1 MLNFLKRL
9 EMKLKER
16 SDKKMENPIEQKYP
30 MTYAILRNAADR
42 ISNWKNVTPMAKIRK
57 EIEINNVVIALVRTL

>member
-1 MLNFLKRL
+1 
-9 EMKLKER
+9 
-16 SDKKMENPIEQKYP
+16 MENPIEQKYP

-42 ISNWKNVTPMAKIRK
+42 IFNWKNVTPMAKIRK

>member
-1 MLNFLKRL
+1 MLNFLEHL

-42 ISNWKNVTPMAKIRK
+42 IFNWKNVTPMAKIRK

>member
-1 MLNFLKRL
+1 MLNFLEHL
-9 EMKLKER
+9 EMKLKVR

-57 EIEINNVVIALVRTL
+57 EIEINNVITALICTL

>member
-1 MLNFLKRL
+1 
-9 EMKLKER
+9 
-16 SDKKMENPIEQKYP
+16 MENPIEQKYP

-57 EIEINNVVIALVRTL
+57 EIEINNVITALVRTL

>member
-1 MLNFLKRL
+1 MLNFLEHL

-42 ISNWKNVTPMAKIRK
+42 ISNWKNVTPYAKIRK

>member
-1 MLNFLKRL
+1 MLNFLEHL